1 MSEKKGIGSTFVLPV
16 PTDKYQ
22 RDLTM
27 ALENVMNKIDENLQF
42 VTRLPTKTVT
52 ATYTIL
58 DNDAIVLGNGTF
70 AINLP
75 LAKPSANR
83 SLIIKN
89 IGTGTVTV
97 TAQSGENIDG
107 ENTYPI
113 STQYDTVQIISDGTD
128 WHIVST
134 K

>member
-1 MSEKKGIGSTFVLPV
+1 MAEKKGIGATFVLPV

-27 ALENVMNKIDENLQF
+27 ALESIMNKIDEGLTYT
-42 VTRLPTKTVT
+42 TRPPTRTVT
-52 ATYTIL
+52 AVYTVV
-58 DNDAIVLGNGTF
+58 DNDSIVLASGTF
-70 AINLP
+70 AVTLP
-75 LAKPSANR
+75 SVKPSKDR
-83 SLIIKN
+83 LITIKN
-89 IGTGTVTV
+89 TGSGTITV

-107 ENTYPI
+107 SNTYAMA
-113 STQYDTVQIISDGTD
+113 SQYDTVQLISDGTD